1 MEKGLQ
7 PIGFLQFFADS
18 EPADGSQVTGTTETN
33 EDIVD
38 PPANDPDNSNPDNES
53 GNGGETFTQEQLN
66 AIASRENKKGQN
78 KILKELGITDIND
91 AKEGLAAF
99 KEWQENQKTNEQKL
113 NDAIEEHKNKS
124 QSLEE
129 ENSTLKASLAA
140 MKLDVNADSLD
151 DVLVLAQAKVSD
163 EVTIEEAIEEVL
175 NKYPHFK
182 KTQEETTKPKP
193 QIAVPKKK
201 EQELSD
207 AEKWEQAFKSN
218 NPYYAGNINPTN

>member
-7 PIGFLQFFADS
+7 PIGFLQFFADGGS
-18 EPADGSQVTGTTETN
+18 AEGSQTTDAGAN
-33 EDIVD
+33 EDVTNPPVD
-38 PPANDPDNSNPDNES
+38 DPDNSNPDGKS
-53 GNGGETFTQEQLN
+53 GDEEETFSQEQLN

-78 KILKELGITDIND
+78 KILKELGIANIND

-129 ENSTLKASLAA
+129 ENGTLKASLAA
-140 MKLDVNADSLD
+140 MKLDVNADSLG
-151 DVLVLAQAKVSD
+151 DVLVLAQAKTSD

-182 KTQEETTKPKP
+182 KTQEEATKPKP

-218 NPYYAGNINPTN
+218 SPFYAGNSNLTN